1 MASADLR
8 EELNCSVCLNIYM
21 DPVMLSCGHN
31 FCRACIGN
39 VLDSQE
45 GAGVYTCPDCRAEF
59 QERPVL
65 QSNLKL
71 RNIADNFVSKQP
83 EKEDS
88 GIFCTYCVHT
98 PVPAAKTCLHCEAS
112 LCDVHLSVHSKS
124 ATHVLTDPISSLEN
138 RKCSVHKE
146 PLKYYCSQDA
156 TCVCVTCMILGDH
169 RGHQVCT
176 LNEASGKEKEKMR
189 NVLEKLNL
197 KLEETKIK
205 LQNLQERK
213 SEVQDKA
220 AGVTERVSAFFRD
233 IRKQLKS
240 IEKRIQSEI
249 SQQEEQ
255 ISLRV
260 SDVIQRLEIKKE
272 DLTRK
277 VGHIEELCDMTDP
290 LTVLQG
296 WQADS
301 ADFNDHEDDGETDGD
316 NDTSSAVG
324 DLDEVLVSLNLQREL
339 NDVIDDAMIKNGLHV
354 PEFSDLLLD
363 VNTAANDVSVS
374 EDLKTISRSDV
385 KLNRPQRSERFLNY
399 QAFSKRTFLSGR
411 HYWELETSDTALIA
425 IGVSYPSTEK
435 EGRNSLIGNNNKS
448 WCLYMSDTGYAVLH
462 DSKPYP
468 LLPAPSCHR
477 FGIYLDYEAGRLSFY
492 ELCDPVRHLYTFTAA
507 FTEPLHAGFVV
518 NDKGWIRIRPLYLYT
533 ENHRSLLSESHKSFS
548 INSSIIYWGI

>member
-1 MASADLR
+1 EARLMASTDLR
-8 EELNCSVCLNIYM
+8 EELNCSVCLSIYT

-31 FCRACIGN
+31 FCRVCIGN
-39 VLDSQE
+39 VLDTQE

-65 QSNLKL
+65 QRNLKL
-71 RNIADNFVSKQP
+71 CNIAECYLSAQP

-124 ATHVLTDPISSLEN
+124 AEHVLTDPISSLEN

-146 PLKYYCSQDA
+146 PLKYYCSQDT
-156 TCVCVTCMILGDH
+156 TCVCTSCMILGEH
-169 RGHQVCT
+169 KGHQVCT
-176 LNEASGKEKEKMR
+176 LSEASGKEKEKMR
-189 NVLEKLNL
+189 NVLEKLTL
-197 KLEETKIK
+197 KLEETKIN

-213 SEVQDKA
+213 SEVQDKV

-233 IRKQLKS
+233 IRKQLES
-240 IEKRIQSEI
+240 LENRIQSEI
-249 SQQEEQ
+249 SRQEEQ
-255 ISLRV
+255 ISLGV
-260 SDVIQRLEIKKE
+260 SDLIQRLEIKKE

-277 VGHIEELCDMTDP
+277 MGHIEELCNMTDP

-301 ADFNDHEDDGETDGD
+301 ADFNDTEDDEEADGDNDTQADSAKFNDTDDEETDRD

-324 DLDEVLVSLNLQREL
+324 DLDEVLVSLTLQRSL
-339 NDVIDDAMIKNGLHV
+339 NDVIDDVMIMNGLHV
-354 PEFSDLLLD
+354 PVVSDLLLD

-374 EDLKTISRSDV
+374 EDLKTISTSNV

-411 HYWELETSDTALIA
+411 H
-425 IGVSYPSTEK
+425 
-435 EGRNSLIGNNNKS
+435 
-448 WCLYMSDTGYAVLH
+448 
-462 DSKPYP
+462 
-468 LLPAPSCHR
+468 
-477 FGIYLDYEAGRLSFY
+477 
-492 ELCDPVRHLYTFTAA
+492 
-507 FTEPLHAGFVV
+507 
-518 NDKGWIRIRPLYLYT
+518 
-533 ENHRSLLSESHKSFS
+533 
-548 INSSIIYWGI
+548 

>member
-1 MASADLR
+1 MASADWK

-21 DPVMLSCGHN
+21 DPVMLNCGHN
-31 FCRACIGN
+31 FCRVCIGT
-39 VLDSQE
+39 VLDTPE
-45 GAGVYTCPDCRAEF
+45 GAGVNTCLDCRAEL

-65 QSNLKL
+65 QSNLQL
-71 RNIADNFVSKQP
+71 CNITERFLSAQP

-98 PVPAAKTCLHCEAS
+98 PVPAAKTCLLCEAS

-124 ATHVLTDPISSLEN
+124 AEHVLTDPISSLEN

-156 TCVCVTCMILGDH
+156 TCVCVTCIAFGDH
-169 RGHQVCT
+169 KGHQLCT
-176 LNEASGKEKEKMR
+176 LNEVSGKEKEKMR
-189 NVLEKLNL
+189 NVLEKLTL

-233 IRKQLKS
+233 IRKQLES
-240 IEKRIQSEI
+240 LENRIQSEI
-249 SQQEEQ
+249 SRQEEQ

-260 SDVIQRLEIKKE
+260 SDLIQRLEIKKE

-277 VGHIEELCDMTDP
+277 MGHIEKLCDTTDP
-290 LTVLQG
+290 LTVLQE

-301 ADFNDHEDDGETDGD
+301 ADFNDTEDDEDTDRD

-324 DLDEVLVSLNLQREL
+324 DLDEVLVSLILQREL
-339 NDVIDDAMIKNGLHV
+339 NDVIADVMIKNGLHV
-354 PEFSDLLLD
+354 PVVSDLLLD
-363 VNTAANDVSVS
+363 VKTAANDVSVS
-374 EDLKTISRSDV
+374 GDLKTIFMSDV
-385 KLNRPQRSERFLNY
+385 KLNRLQRPERFLNY

-411 HYWELETSDTALIA
+411 HYWEVEASDTGLSR

-435 EGRNSLIGNNNKS
+435 EGRNSYIGNNNKS
-448 WCLYMSDTGYAVLH
+448 WCLYMHHKGYIAKY
-462 DSKPYP
+462 DSISHR
-468 LLPAPSCHR
+468 LLPAPSCHT

-492 ELCDPVRHLYTFTAA
+492 ELCVPVRHLYTFTAA
-507 FTEPLHAGFVV
+507 FTEPLHAGFKVW
-518 NDKGWIRIRPLYLYT
+518 KESWIRI
-533 ENHRSLLSESHKSFS
+533 
-548 INSSIIYWGI
+548 SS